1 MQSKRNLVKICIQIK
16 HGNYM
21 NARQRLFVAHMT
33 ASAER
38 VVELIPLFFKIIG
51 RFFDVTLLEATDRT

>member
-1 MQSKRNLVKICIQIK
+1 MQSKRNLVKVCIQIK
-16 HGNYM
+16 DGNYM
-21 NARQRLFVAHMT
+21 NAIQRLFVARMS

>member
-1 MQSKRNLVKICIQIK
+1 
-16 HGNYM
+16 M
-21 NARQRLFVAHMT
+21 NATQRLFVARMS

>member
-1 MQSKRNLVKICIQIK
+1 MQSKRNLVKVCIQIK
-16 HGNYM
+16 DGNYM
-21 NARQRLFVAHMT
+21 NATQRLFVARMS

-51 RFFDVTLLEATDRT
+51 RFFNVTLLEATDRT